1 MAQLYAPYVLG
12 SMTFAYLSKVMYDY
26 TNTEVVEP
34 METVIE
40 VSEITEKDTEVLV
53 IPEEEVEVEADDEA
67 EAEDEDEELFK
78 CSKCLQKK
86 PIYSF
91 SKNQQKKKTMNM
103 WKCKECTQ

>member
-53 IPEEEVEVEADDEA
+53 IPEAEAEA
-67 EAEDEDEELFK
+67 EAEDDDEELFK
-78 CSKCLQKK
+78 CSKCLVKR
-86 PIYSF
+86 PLYSF
-91 SKNQQKKKTMNM
+91 SKNQQKKKPMNM
-103 WKCKECTQ
+103 WKCKACTQ

>member
-40 VSEITEKDTEVLV
+40 VSEITEKEIDVAENNDR
-53 IPEEEVEVEADDEA
+53 IKEEDDNMP
-67 EAEDEDEELFK
+67 EELFK
-78 CSKCLQKK
+78 CNKCLEKK
-86 PIYSF
+86 PLYSF
-91 SKNQQKKKTMNM
+91 SKNQQKKKPINM